1 MKHYFSGMMIAL
13 VLVLALVVGAVAMAE
28 NTEPEAPELPPV
40 EEVQPEQPEA
50 QQPAGDASTNDTA
63 TNDTALQE
71 AFDAY
76 RAAKQSGRQ
85 EELEAELKGYVKSG
99 KLTQEQADLILNY
112 YKEQESLRNGTC
124 PNCGYQ
130 FQNGFGKG
138 GRGMGG
144 GRGMMGGKGGRGMG
158 GCGMRGQQPTFGQQ
172 PTDGQANGTAFVP
185 DSQALTGMAGS
196 EGI

>member
-13 VLVLALVVGAVAMAE
+13 VLVLALVVGAVALAE

-50 QQPAGDASTNDTA
+50 QQPAGDAATNDTA

-85 EELEAELKGYVKSG
+85 EELEAELKGYVESG
-99 KLTQEQADLILNY
+99 MCKMMAIGLAKHYGCSWFHQQ
-112 YKEQESLRNGTC
+112 
-124 PNCGYQ
+124 
-130 FQNGFGKG
+130 GFD
-138 GRGMGG
+138 
-144 GRGMMGGKGGRGMG
+144 
-158 GCGMRGQQPTFGQQ
+158 TFGER
-172 PTDGQANGTAFVP
+172 VP
-185 DSQALTGMAGS
+185 LVAKEFLSKIL
-196 EGI
+196 